1 MDPVATVVDKLKEFT
16 KSTQCFALSLLCRR
30 KDSDHRS
37 PIEILKRLQRE
48 AFSDIMKLRDR
59 QDKVERILTFNKSSK
74 GNPFQEASTHVR
86 GKVDVLGGFFIMD
99 GVDDEHKCDILQRS
113 GIRTGIDARFTFE
126 TAVREKDIFL
136 AEFTASEKG
145 QGDSFGGPLSLTKV
159 FYGAH
164 FRDWFSAVAIP
175 MGAQCR
181 DVEVA
186 TDSHRER
193 ALTDYSEFGPPLL
206 NQHSDS
212 AIGIT
217 VRKSNVVASLAQF
230 VSGLRTQLHPAG
242 ITLSLSTFGQVA
254 WQLSRSTKLSLLGRH
269 QVSRSSSQR
278 TNLGAL
284 AFPISAFKR
293 NRISDISTVE
303 DSPTSQ
309 EGRISDGSIALM
321 VNSELDE
328 NTRIGG
334 WIETKNSDPGYFQ
347 WAVTMCDNPEDEF
360 GWGLTLGGSLQGR
373 RSWDHF
379 QVETYLN
386 LNFGKR
392 FKVQPALMYVMDES
406 TQFSALM
413 FRSSWSL

>member
-1 MDPVATVVDKLKEFT
+1 MGPVAIVVGKLEEFM
-16 KSTQCFALSLLCRR
+16 KSTQYFLHNLLSRR

-59 QDKVERILTFNKSSK
+59 QDKVERVITFDKSSK
-74 GNPFQEASTHVR
+74 GNAFQEASTHVR

-99 GVDDEHKCDILQRS
+99 GVDVHKCNVLQRS
-113 GIRTGIDARFTFE
+113 GFRTGVDAKFTFE

-164 FRDWFSAVAIP
+164 FRNWFSAVAIP
-175 MGAQCR
+175 MGARCR

-186 TDSHRER
+186 TDSHQER

-206 NQHSDS
+206 NKHSDS

-230 VSGLRTQLHPAG
+230 VSGLQTQVHPAG
-242 ITLSLSTFGQVA
+242 ITLSFSTFGRVV
-254 WQLSRSTKLSLLGRH
+254 WQLSRSTKLSLLGMH

-278 TNLGAL
+278 ISLGAL
-284 AFPISAFKR
+284 ALPISAFKR
-293 NRISDISTVE
+293 NRISEISAVG

-309 EGRISDGSIALM
+309 EGHLSDGSIALM

-334 WIETKNSDPGYFQ
+334 WIETKNSDPRYFQ
-347 WAVTMCDNPEDEF
+347 WAVTMCDTPEDEF

-373 RSWDHF
+373 KSWDHF
-379 QVETYLN
+379 QVETFLN

-392 FKVQPALMYVMDES
+392 FKLQPALMYLMDES

-413 FRSSWSL
+413 LRSSWSL

>member
-1 MDPVATVVDKLKEFT
+1 MDPVATVVDKLKEYT
-16 KSTQCFALSLLCRR
+16 KSTQHFARGLLSRR
-30 KDSDHRS
+30 KDSDNRS

-59 QDKVERILTFNKSSK
+59 QDKVERILAFHKSSK

-99 GVDDEHKCDILQRS
+99 GVDIHKCDVLRRS

-126 TAVREKDIFL
+126 TAARVKDTFL
-136 AEFTASEKG
+136 AEFTAGGTG

-159 FYGAH
+159 FYGA
-164 FRDWFSAVAIP
+164 RLSNWFSAVAVPI
-175 MGAQCR
+175 GAQCR
-181 DVEVA
+181 DVEVG

-206 NQHSDS
+206 SQHSDS

-217 VRKSNVVASLAQF
+217 VRKSNVVASWAHF
-230 VSGLRTQLHPAG
+230 VSGLRTQVPSAG
-242 ITLSLSTFGQVA
+242 ITLGTFGQVV
-254 WQLSRSTKLSLLGRH
+254 WQLSRSTKLSLLGMH

-278 TNLGAL
+278 ISLGAL
-284 AFPISAFKR
+284 ALPISLFKR
-293 NRISDISTVE
+293 NRISEISREE
-303 DSPTSQ
+303 DSPTGR
-309 EGRISDGSIALM
+309 EGHLSDGYIALT
-321 VNSELDE
+321 VNSELGE

-334 WIETKNSDPGYFQ
+334 WIETKKSDPEYFQ
-347 WAVTMCDNPEDEF
+347 WAVTMRDTPEGEF
-360 GWGLTLGGSLQGR
+360 GWGLTLSGSLQGR
-373 RSWDHF
+373 KSWDHF

-386 LNFGKR
+386 LDIGKG

-413 FRSSWSL
+413 LRSSWSL